1 MKKAWIVIGA
11 LSCVVLAYETLSAK
25 CVPLIK
31 EAREQ
36 LASAQLSKAD
46 ETRVKALL
54 MEADKLSEANNH
66 KEGIQKANEAL
77 NILKKK

>member
-1 MKKAWIVIGA
+1 MKKTWIFAAMVSYVG
-11 LSCVVLAYETLSAK
+11 LAAQELPAK

-36 LASAQLSKAD
+36 LATAQLSKAD

-54 MEADKLSEANNH
+54 DEADKLSEANNH

-77 NILKKK
+77 AIMKKK

>member
-1 MKKAWIVIGA
+1 MKKVWILTGVVSYVA
-11 LSCVVLAYETLSAK
+11 LTYQPASAK

-36 LASAQLSKAD
+36 LASAHLSKSD
-46 ETRVKALL
+46 ETKVKALL
-54 MEADKLSEANNH
+54 EEADKLSEANNH

-77 NILKKK
+77 NIIKKK

>member
-1 MKKAWIVIGA
+1 MKKTWLLAGVVGYVGSISQPA
-11 LSCVVLAYETLSAK
+11 LAK

-36 LASAQLSKAD
+36 LASARLSKSV

-54 MEADKLSEANNH
+54 EEADKLSEANNH
-66 KEGIQKANEAL
+66 KEGIQKANEA
-77 NILKKK
+77 ITIIKKR